1 MLFEINWFCALP
13 EYSGEKSTQ
22 LKSNFFP
29 FGNRLGL
36 YHIGNISLLT
46 IFTNAFYS
54 LGQFKWSSSTGTSS
68 LWVEQVLFLEDWIDQ
83 KFSSGHVEF
92 KMSVQYL
99 NGDVEQ
105 AIGYMSLQFEKQFWQ
120 EYNFGVV
127 SKQMT
132 F

>member
-1 MLFEINWFCALP
+1 M
-13 EYSGEKSTQ
+13 
-22 LKSNFFP
+22 
-29 FGNRLGL
+29 
-36 YHIGNISLLT
+36 
-46 IFTNAFYS
+46 
-54 LGQFKWSSSTGTSS
+54 
-68 LWVEQVLFLEDWIDQ
+68 LFLEDWIDQ